1 MNLIKFGHRK
11 KFIFCQKDLNFR
23 KMELEDDTP
32 QVEDRSM
39 LEALEVLGI
48 NPGIESQETT
58 PSSEDVS
65 MPSAI
70 PGIR

>member
-1 MNLIKFGHRK
+1 
-11 KFIFCQKDLNFR
+11 
-23 KMELEDDTP
+23 MELEDDTP

-48 NPGIESQETT
+48 ESQETT

-70 PGIR
+70 PGTRQSPFSNNYLRNSIFTRKIKIGF

>member
-1 MNLIKFGHRK
+1 
-11 KFIFCQKDLNFR
+11 
-23 KMELEDDTP
+23 MELEGDTP